1 MSDNRNNNFDDG
13 EDLIFGDEGDE
24 QWIFEG
30 LGSDNFDDFLIDL
43 DRLNVIRNIPEIAPG
58 RIKFSDLFKYL
69 DAFFEN
75 YEAVYF
81 NPITLGVADTVR
93 EQVRNI
99 IDAYDVD
106 WFERIVVAKS
116 NPTTLILE
124 YKVDYINARVMPY
137 SLREISDLTDG
148 ITVFMDKDGNHML
161 LSIYLEDFILVK
173 MKEGK
178 EEQCQTLERFRKC
191 VQRK

>member
-43 DRLNVIRNIPEIAPG
+43 DRLNVIRNIPEIDPG

-93 EQVRNI
+93 EHVRNI
-99 IDAYDVD
+99 VDAYDVD

-124 YKVDYINARVMPY
+124 YKVDYINARVAPF

-161 LSIYLEDFILVK
+161 LNIYLEDFILVK

-178 EEQCQTLERFRKC
+178 EEQCQILERFRKC

>member
-69 DAFFEN
+69 DVFFEN

-99 IDAYDVD
+99 VDAYDVD

-178 EEQCQTLERFRKC
+178 EE
-191 VQRK
+191 

>member
-69 DAFFEN
+69 DVFFEN
-75 YEAVYF
+75 YKAVYF
-81 NPITLGVADTVR
+81 NPIALGVANTVR

-124 YKVDYINARVMPY
+124 YKVDYINARVTPY

-148 ITVFMDKDGNHML
+148 ITVFMDKDENHML

-178 EEQCQTLERFRKC
+178 EE
-191 VQRK
+191 